1 MVGLKTYP
9 LLMKNTLN
17 LVGNVKIDERL
28 MVK

>member
-1 MVGLKTYP
+1 MVGLKSHP

-17 LVGNVKIDERL
+17 LVENVKIDERL